1 MNMITRESS
10 AAWAEGPP
18 GGANGFR
25 KRAVSAIDASVG
37 ARLRTV
43 RREAG
48 MSRRVLAER
57 LDLSVQQLSKYE
69 AGINRVSVSL
79 LYHAAEA
86 LAVPVQALLIEA
98 EAEAEAAPRD
108 PAPGLVCLQDEEAA
122 VLRFVLRNMRGP
134 DPRARLLAFVAEM
147 VPTTLEA
154 SPTAA

>member
-10 AAWAEGPP
+10 AARAEGPP

-98 EAEAEAAPRD
+98 EAEAAPRD

>member
-48 MSRRVLAER
+48 ISRRALAER

-86 LAVPVQALLIEA
+86 LAVPVQALLIETGVD
-98 EAEAEAAPRD
+98 AAPRD
-108 PAPGLVCLQDEEAA
+108 PAPSLVCPQDEEAA

-134 DPRARLLAFVAEM
+134 DPRARLLAFMAEM
-147 VPTTLEA
+147 LPATIEA